1 MKYLSPYKNYIK
13 EFLNTKKDDIPDEH
27 LLNITSEEELY
38 SILKEYDIDLSKWGI
53 GRYKTVSQLFKEIK
67 EGECVLYGFNGILR
81 REVNF
86 VGARV
91 IYMID
96 KIRYVLTEDRSIFKD
111 GRVRVRDIWYSMAEK
126 FKFGEDHEE
135 ALIRGM
141 EEELG
146 IVVNGNQCF
155 FYNKLRFQDNGD
167 FPGLESYHNGYSYLV
182 LLNEEQYKEEGYIEH
197 QSDKDIYFT
206 WRKSN

>member
-1 MKYLSPYKNYIK
+1 MRYIKLYENYIK
-13 EFLNTKKDDIPDEH
+13 EFLNIKKDDIDDQH
-27 LLNITSEEELY
+27 LLNITSEEELD
-38 SILKEYDIDLSKWGI
+38 SILNEYNIDLNKWGT
-53 GRYKTVSQLFKEIK
+53 GRYKTVSHLFKEIK
-67 EGECVLYGFNGILR
+67 ENECVLYGFDGKLR

-91 IYMID
+91 IYMVN
-96 KIRYVLTEDRSIFKD
+96 KTRYVLTEDKSIFKD

-146 IVVNGNQCF
+146 IVVNENQCF
-155 FYNKLRFQDNGD
+155 FYNKVRFRDDGD

-182 LLNEEQYKEEGYIEH
+182 LLNEKQYKEEGYIEH
-197 QSDKDIYFT
+197 QSDKDIYFV